1 MTKMTEKPQGS
12 RVVLEQPA
20 LDTQE
25 EKMKTSYQL
34 RSKTSQ
40 GELNSPMVLL
50 PIDTTSYTPC
60 SVLAWHIALSS
71 AHTPFPYAIT
81 PIRLHPLPQTNALLC
96 SLSCFPQMARVTVRV
111 NKHI

>member
-1 MTKMTEKPQGS
+1 MSVRTGES
-12 RVVLEQPA
+12 RGGFRAAAPVCGFSRG
-20 LDTQE
+20 T
-25 EKMKTSYQL
+25 
-34 RSKTSQ
+34 SKTSQ

-71 AHTPFPYAIT
+71 AHTLFPYAIT

>member
-71 AHTPFPYAIT
+71 AHTLFPYAIT
-81 PIRLHPLPQTNALLC
+81 PIRLHPLPKPMPFCAP
-96 SLSCFPQMARVTVRV
+96 SLVFPRWPG
-111 NKHI
+111 